1 MAMNYNL
8 KILED
13 AKEFAPYELS
23 SEISQA
29 SSCQTCQCS
38 SSPCHNCSNCS
49 NCGIAKIGSLH
60 LYKKS
65 K

>member
-1 MAMNYNL
+1 MNTNKYNL
-8 KILED
+8 KLLEE
-13 AKEFAPYELS
+13 AKEFTPYELS

-29 SSCQTCQCS
+29 SNCQTCQCS
-38 SSPCHNCSNCS
+38 SSPCHNCG
-49 NCGIAKIGSLH
+49 NCGIAKIGSLN